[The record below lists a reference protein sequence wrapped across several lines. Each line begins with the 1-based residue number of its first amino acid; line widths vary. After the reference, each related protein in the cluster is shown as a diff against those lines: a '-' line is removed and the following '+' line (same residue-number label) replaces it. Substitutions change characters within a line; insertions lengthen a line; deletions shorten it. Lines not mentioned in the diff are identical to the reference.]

1 MATETQE
8 SNAMRMLF
16 AGIAS
21 VCSGSAT
28 HPIETIKTRMQI
40 MGEAGARSQ
49 INYGGN
55 FISTGKTVVKNEGV
69 AGLYKGIQATWM
81 RESIYS
87 TLRLGLYEP
96 FKVLLGAKDRS
107 NTSFFIK
114 FFAGGMSGIVGSV
127 IANPTDLLKIRMQ
140 AREKDNHNVFWHIRD
155 VYHNSGIKGFYKGV
169 QATVVRAFM
178 LNATKLATY
187 DHIKHTLIN
196 FGILKDGYMLHFV
209 SSL

>member
-1 MATETQE
+1 MTTQTQE
-8 SNAMRMLF
+8 HNGMRMLF
-16 AGIAS
+16 AGIAC

-28 HPIETIKTRMQI
+28 HPIDTIKTRMQI
-40 MGEAGARSQ
+40 MGEAGARSKV
-49 INYGGN
+49 NYGGN
-55 FISTGKTVVKNEGV
+55 FFSTGKTVIKNEGV

-96 FKVLLGAKDRS
+96 FKVLLGAKDTAH
-107 NTSFFIK
+107 TSFYIK
-114 FFAGGMSGIVGSV
+114 FIAGGMSGIIGSA
-127 IANPTDLLKIRMQ
+127 IANPTDLLKTRMQ
-140 AREKDNHNVFWHIRD
+140 AMEKDSHNIFWHIRD
-155 VYHNSGIKGFYKGV
+155 VYHHSGIKGFYKGV
-169 QATVVRAFM
+169 QATVARAFM
-178 LNATKLATY
+178 LNASQLATY